1 MFAGFVD
8 DAAVE
13 LVGVEAA
20 GEGLETGR
28 HGAPLTVGGRPGV
41 LHGSLS
47 AILQD
52 EDGQIREAHSV
63 SAGLDYPGSGP
74 EHAWL
79 RDSGRARYVAVDDDD
94 ALATFLRVTRLEGII
109 PALET
114 AHALHY
120 AMLGG
125 DGVDL
130 VCCSGR
136 GDKDLA
142 EVLARTS

>member
-1 MFAGFVD
+1 
-8 DAAVE
+8 
-13 LVGVEAA
+13 
-20 GEGLETGR
+20 
-28 HGAPLTVGGRPGV
+28 V

-52 EDGQIREAHSV
+52 DEGQIREAHSI

-79 RDSGRARYVAVDDDD
+79 RDSGRAQYVAVSDDD
-94 ALATFLRVTRLEGII
+94 ALATFRRVTRLEGII

-114 AHALHY
+114 SHALHY
-120 AMLGG
+120 ALLPGAESRL
-125 DGVDL
+125 DV

-142 EVLARTS
+142 EVLARS